1 MGEDILSVIFLAL
14 ICIVIAGIVH
24 RLVPADMMVPSFA
37 LIAVCLWI
45 AYDYILLSR
54 YKAKQ
59 ACLKQDSDAENIEGK
74 IRQLSEELGEN
85 DNDDHSQAE
94 EPGNTSNEQGN
105 TDDSPLTPKA
115 QHKNEFDIDLFD
127 KEMSIQELYKE
138 SGCAGDTRTANRMKY
153 MGLQAR
159 MSQDIRARW
168 NTEKFRPYFEEE
180 LRDNETR
187 DWWDN
192 EAEHLDELM

>member
-24 RLVPADMMVPSFA
+24 RIAPGQMMVPTFA

-45 AYDYILLSR
+45 AYDYMLMSR
-54 YKAKQ
+54 YKAKK
-59 ACLKQDSDAENIEGK
+59 ACLNQPAELEEIDKKIQELASELSSSDEG
-74 IRQLSEELGEN
+74 
-85 DNDDHSQAE
+85 D
-94 EPGNTSNEQGN
+94 TY
-105 TDDSPLTPKA
+105 TDDQEDVNAELSLKPEAK
-115 QHKNEFDIDLFD
+115 HKNEFDIDMYDRDL
-127 KEMSIQELYKE
+127 SIQELYKDT
-138 SGCAGDTRTANRMKY
+138 GCSGDTRMANRMKY

-168 NTEKFRPYFEEE
+168 NAEKFRPYFEEE

-192 EAEHLDELM
+192 EVEYLDNLM

>member
-24 RLVPADMMVPSFA
+24 RIAPGQMMVPTFA

-45 AYDYILLSR
+45 AYDYMLMSR
-54 YKAKQ
+54 YKAKK
-59 ACLKQDSDAENIEGK
+59 ACLNQPAELEEIDKK
-74 IRQLSEELGEN
+74 IQELANELS
-85 DNDDHSQAE
+85 S
-94 EPGNTSNEQGN
+94 SNKGDTY
-105 TDDSPLTPKA
+105 TDDQEDTNAELSLKPEAK
-115 QHKNEFDIDLFD
+115 HKNEFDIDMYDREL
-127 KEMSIQELYKE
+127 SIQELYKDT
-138 SGCAGDTRTANRMKY
+138 GCSGDTRMANRMKY

-168 NTEKFRPYFEEE
+168 NAEKFRPYFEEE

-192 EAEHLDELM
+192 EVEYLDNLM

>member
-24 RLVPADMMVPSFA
+24 RIAPGQMMVPTFA

-45 AYDYILLSR
+45 AYDYMLMSR
-54 YKAKQ
+54 YKAKK
-59 ACLKQDSDAENIEGK
+59 ACLNQQAELEEIDKK
-74 IRQLSEELGEN
+74 IRELDSELS
-85 DNDDHSQAE
+85 S
-94 EPGNTSNEQGN
+94 SNEVDTN
-105 TDDSPLTPKA
+105 DKEDVNAKLSLKPEAK
-115 QHKNEFDIDLFD
+115 HKNEFDIDMYDREL
-127 KEMSIQELYKE
+127 SIQELYKDT
-138 SGCAGDTRTANRMKY
+138 GCSGDTRMANRMKY

-168 NTEKFRPYFEEE
+168 NAEKFRPYFEEE

-192 EAEHLDELM
+192 EVEYLDNLM

>member
-14 ICIVIAGIVH
+14 ICIVISGIIY
-24 RLVPADMMVPSFA
+24 RIVPNQMMVPSFA

-45 AYDYILLSR
+45 AYDYMLMSR
-54 YKAKQ
+54 YKAKK
-59 ACLKQDSDAENIEGK
+59 ACLQQPDDIDEKIKELSAELNSVEGQSEDQNQVSDQSINQEPNISLKPEVK
-74 IRQLSEELGEN
+74 
-85 DNDDHSQAE
+85 
-94 EPGNTSNEQGN
+94 
-105 TDDSPLTPKA
+105 
-115 QHKNEFDIDLFD
+115 HKNEFDIDLYD
-127 KEMSIQELYKE
+127 KELSIQELYKDM
-138 SGCAGDTRTANRMKY
+138 GCTGDTRIANRMKY

-168 NTEKFRPYFEEE
+168 NAEKFRPYFEEE

-192 EAEHLDELM
+192 DNEHLDNLM

>member
-14 ICIVIAGIVH
+14 ICIVIAGIVY
-24 RLVPADMMVPSFA
+24 RLTPVQMMVPTFA

-45 AYDYILLSR
+45 AYDYILMSR
-54 YKAKQ
+54 YKAKK
-59 ACLKQDSDAENIEGK
+59 ACLEQ
-74 IRQLSEELGEN
+74 SEEL
-85 DNDDHSQAE
+85 E
-94 EPGNTSNEQGN
+94 ELDKKIKELLNEADKQEIQDVN
-105 TDDSPLTPKA
+105 EELKLKPEAK
-115 QHKNEFDIDLFD
+115 HKNEFDIDMYD
-127 KEMSIQELYKE
+127 KELSIQELYKDT
-138 SGCAGDTRTANRMKY
+138 GCSGDTRMSNRMKY
-153 MGLQAR
+153 MGLQPR

-192 EAEHLDELM
+192 EAEHLDNLM

>member
-24 RLVPADMMVPSFA
+24 RIAPGQMMVPTFA

-45 AYDYILLSR
+45 AYDYMLMSR
-54 YKAKQ
+54 YKAKK
-59 ACLKQDSDAENIEGK
+59 ACLNQPAELEEIDKKIQELANELSSSDEG
-74 IRQLSEELGEN
+74 
-85 DNDDHSQAE
+85 D
-94 EPGNTSNEQGN
+94 TY
-105 TDDSPLTPKA
+105 TDDQEDTNAELSLKPEAK
-115 QHKNEFDIDLFD
+115 HKNEFDIDMYDREL
-127 KEMSIQELYKE
+127 SIQELYKDT
-138 SGCAGDTRTANRMKY
+138 GCSGDTRMANRMKY

-168 NTEKFRPYFEEE
+168 NAEKFRPYFEEE

-192 EAEHLDELM
+192 EVEYLDNLM

>member
-24 RLVPADMMVPSFA
+24 RIAPGQMMVPTFA

-45 AYDYILLSR
+45 AYDYMLMSR
-54 YKAKQ
+54 YKAKK
-59 ACLKQDSDAENIEGK
+59 ACLNQPAELEEIDKKIQELANELSSSDEG
-74 IRQLSEELGEN
+74 
-85 DNDDHSQAE
+85 D
-94 EPGNTSNEQGN
+94 TY
-105 TDDSPLTPKA
+105 TDDQEDTNAELSLKPEAK
-115 QHKNEFDIDLFD
+115 HKNEFDIDMYDREL
-127 KEMSIQELYKE
+127 SIQELYKNT
-138 SGCAGDTRTANRMKY
+138 GCSGDTRMANRMKY

-168 NTEKFRPYFEEE
+168 NAEKFRPYFEEE

-192 EAEHLDELM
+192 EVEYLDNLM